1 MTQASSTDWPIIH
14 FDYNGYTVLVTGG
27 TSGIGAGIAAAYR
40 TAGAEVVI
48 TGTHDDSES
57 YGIDLTGYRYLT
69 LRLPDDGRIEEVAA
83 ALPKLDI
90 LINNAGGIL
99 TDEVQS
105 EFDPAVFEQS
115 LRINL
120 TSGFRMAE
128 ACRPL
133 LSKSRLP
140 GGASIIGIASMA
152 SFFGWEGIPGY
163 GAAKAALVQTTKT
176 LGIAW
181 VDENIRVNAVAPGMT
196 ASRANACMLDD
207 PKAMAPYY
215 AQIPMRR
222 VGTPHDVAGTVLFL
236 TSPAA
241 AYITGQTIPIDGGW
255 SVSRWTRCRSAT
267 PPSTNGPG
275 QGDKPHGDRG
285 RECTNT

>member
-1 MTQASSTDWPIIH
+1 MI
-14 FDYNGYTVLVTGG
+14 
-27 TSGIGAGIAAAYR
+27 
-40 TAGAEVVI
+40 I
-48 TGTHDDSES
+48 TGTHEDSQS

-69 LRLPDDGRIEEVAA
+69 LRLPDDGRIGEVAA
-83 ALPKLDI
+83 AIPKLDI

-99 TDEVQS
+99 TDARRS

-120 TSGFRMAE
+120 ASGFRMAE

-133 LSKSRLP
+133 LSESRLP
-140 GGASIIGIASMA
+140 GGASIIGIASMT
-152 SFFGWEGIPGY
+152 SFFGWDGIPGY

-196 ASRANACMLDD
+196 ASRANARMLDD
-207 PKAMAPYY
+207 PEAMAPYY

-222 VGTPHDVAGTVLFL
+222 VGTPQDVAGAVLFL

-241 AYITGQTIPIDGGW
+241 AYITGQTLRIDGGW
-255 SVSRWTRCRSAT
+255 SVSRMAWCVSGAAE
-267 PPSTNGPG
+267 
-275 QGDKPHGDRG
+275 H
-285 RECTNT
+285 

>member
-1 MTQASSTDWPIIH
+1 MAQASSTDWPIIR
-14 FDYNGYTVLVTGG
+14 FDYTGYTVLVTGG

-40 TAGAEVVI
+40 NAGAEVVI
-48 TGTHDDSES
+48 TGTRDDAES
-57 YGIDLTGYRYLT
+57 YGIDLTGYRYLA
-69 LRLPDDGRIEEVAA
+69 LRLPDDGRIEEIAA
-83 ALPKLDI
+83 ALPRLDI

-99 TDEVQS
+99 TNAQNS
-105 EFDPAVFEQS
+105 EFEPAVFEES
-115 LRINL
+115 LRVNL

-140 GGASIIGIASMA
+140 GGASIIGIASMT
-152 SFFGWEGIPGY
+152 SFFGWDGIPGY

-196 ASRANACMLDD
+196 ASRANAFMLEDSG
-207 PKAMAPYY
+207 AMAPYY
-215 AQIPMRR
+215 AQIPMGR
-222 VGTPHDVAGTVLFL
+222 VGTPHDVAGSVLFL

-241 AYITGQTIPIDGGW
+241 AYITGQTIRIDGGW
-255 SVSRWTRCRSAT
+255 SVSRWDKCRSAT
-267 PPSTNGPG
+267 PP
-275 QGDKPHGDRG
+275 
-285 RECTNT
+285 

>member
-1 MTQASSTDWPIIH
+1 MTQASGANWPIIR
-14 FDYNGYTVLVTGG
+14 FDYTGHTVLVTGG

-40 TAGAEVVI
+40 HAGAEVII
-48 TGTHDDSES
+48 TGTHDDPES
-57 YGIDLTGYRYLT
+57 YGVDLTGYRYLK
-69 LRLPDDGRIEEVAA
+69 LRLPDDRRIEEIAGS
-83 ALPKLDI
+83 LPALDI

-99 TDEVQS
+99 TSATQS
-105 EFDPAVFEQS
+105 EYDPEIFELS

-120 TSGFRMAE
+120 TSGFRMAR

-133 LSKSRLP
+133 LSQSSLP
-140 GGASIIGIASMA
+140 GGASVIGIASMT
-152 SFFGWEGIPGY
+152 SYFGWDGIAGY

-181 VDENIRVNAVAPGMT
+181 VAQNIRVNAVAPGMT
-196 ASRANACMLDD
+196 ASRANARMLDD
-207 PKAMAPYY
+207 PVAMAPYF

-222 VGTPHDVAGTVLFL
+222 VGTPRDVAGAVLFL

-255 SVSRWTRCRSAT
+255 SVSRWAT
-267 PPSTNGPG
+267 APDSEAVP
-275 QGDKPHGDRG
+275 
-285 RECTNT
+285 

>member
-1 MTQASSTDWPIIH
+1 MTHASGAAWPIIH
-14 FDYNGYTVLVTGG
+14 FDYSGYTVLVTGG

-40 TAGAEVVI
+40 HAGAEVII
-48 TGTHDDSES
+48 TGTHDDPQS
-57 YGIDLTGYRYLT
+57 YGIDLSGYRYLA
-69 LRLPDDGRIEEVAA
+69 LRLPDDRRIEEVAA
-83 ALPKLDI
+83 SLPRLDI

-99 TDEVQS
+99 TNAEQS

-120 TSGFRMAE
+120 TSGFRMAT
-128 ACRPL
+128 ACRGL
-133 LSKSRLP
+133 LSQSPLP
-140 GGASIIGIASMA
+140 GGASIVGIASMT
-152 SFFGWEGIPGY
+152 SFFGWDGIAGY

-181 VDENIRVNAVAPGMT
+181 VDQNIRVNAVAPGMT
-196 ASRANACMLDD
+196 ASRANARMLDD
-207 PKAMAPYY
+207 PAAMAPYY

-222 VGTPHDVAGTVLFL
+222 VGTPQDVAGAVLFL

-255 SVSRWTRCRSAT
+255 SVSRWAKVPDSEAT
-267 PPSTNGPG
+267 P
-275 QGDKPHGDRG
+275 
-285 RECTNT
+285 